1 MTGPEEDTAGGQE
14 LPLGAFVTIAGVV
27 VGQSRFQHGAP
38 TYLVEFD
45 QKGRTRQEWFHAED
59 LDLDE
64 FEEGAG
70 V

>member
-1 MTGPEEDTAGGQE
+1 MTSEDNKDNQPE
-14 LPLGAFVTIAGVV
+14 LRLGAFVTIAGVV
-27 VGQSRFQHGAP
+27 VGQSRFQHGNP

-59 LDLDE
+59 LDADD
-64 FEEGAG
+64 FEDGAG